1 MIDFTTP
8 VPLEDA
14 VRSLG
19 AKTPLGRALSSA
31 EWELESVEIR
41 DRAFFSATVEDER
54 ILAEMQRRILQR
66 VRLQRSKLAD
76 GSEGVTMDRA
86 RFISEM
92 QEELDRAGYRP
103 DPAKAGGLQDL
114 SSAGRLGLI
123 WDMQLAQA
131 RGFAKWK
138 VNQHP
143 DILRSYPCQE
153 LIRVKAR
160 NERREWPKIWAEHGG
175 QFYGGP
181 GSNSDYPE
189 APGRMIALKT
199 DPIWAKISRFGTPWP
214 PFDWGSGMGLSDIG
228 RREAIELGVIKRET
242 KQAPLSTAF
251 NAGLKASAKG
261 LPAVSI
267 ERIQHTFGDAV
278 KVTPDELVW
287 QRDMSEANP
296 HRSLPISGELK
307 ARTQSL
313 SAAAME
319 VLSAVRLPG
328 TLAKQ
333 EIATLAAEVATGQ
346 RAVYQLAVGDAGEA
360 LVEALIEI
368 LGDFV
373 KVAVKDGQL
382 FAWRPDLTPTPRG
395 LEVQP

>member
-1 MIDFTTP
+1 VIDFTTP

-76 GSEGVTMDRA
+76 GSEGVTMDRS
-86 RFISEM
+86 RFIAEM

-103 DPAKAGGLQDL
+103 EPKHTGGLQDL

-131 RGFAKWK
+131 HGHAKWK
-138 VNQHP
+138 TSMDP
-143 DILRSYPCQE
+143 DILLAVPAQE
-153 LIRVKAR
+153 LIRVEAR
-160 NERREWPKIWAEHGG
+160 NELRDWPAIWAANGG
-175 QFYGGP
+175 KFYGEPGP
-181 GSNSDYPE
+181 DYPG
-189 APGRMIALKT
+189 APGRMMALIT
-199 DPIWAKISRFGTPWP
+199 DEIWVKISRFGVPWP
-214 PFDWGSGMGLSDIG
+214 PYDWGSGMGLKSVR
-228 RREAIELGVIKRET
+228 RREAIELGVMTRET
-242 KQAPLSTAF
+242 KQQPLSTPF
-251 NAGLKASAKG
+251 NSNLKASAKG
-261 LPAVSI
+261 LPEASI

-287 QRDMSEANP
+287 QRDMSERNP
-296 HRSLPISGELK
+296 HRALPVAGELK
-307 ARTQSL
+307 ARKQAITT
-313 SAAAME
+313 AAVE
-319 VLSAVRLPG
+319 VLAAVRLPA

-346 RAVYQLAVGDAGEA
+346 RAVYQLAVGDGADA
-360 LVEALIEI
+360 LVDALIEI
-368 LGDFV
+368 LGDLV
-373 KVAVKDGQL
+373 KVVVKDGQL
-382 FAWRPDLTPTPRG
+382 FAWRPDLTPTPQG

>member
-8 VPLEDA
+8 IPLEDA

-31 EWELESVEIR
+31 EWERMPVEIR
-41 DRAFFSATVEDER
+41 DRAFFSAMVEDER

-86 RFISEM
+86 RFIAEM

-131 RGFAKWK
+131 HGSAKWK
-138 VNQHP
+138 TSQDKDLLKTTP
-143 DILRSYPCQE
+143 AQE
-153 LIRVKAR
+153 LIRVENR
-160 NERREWPKIWAEHGG
+160 NERRDWPRIWAENGG
-175 QFYGGP
+175 EFFGEPGP
-181 GSNSDYPE
+181 DYPD

-199 DPIWAKISRFGTPWP
+199 DEIWAKISRFGTPWP
-214 PFDWGSGMGLSDIG
+214 PFEWGSGMGLRNVR
-228 RREAIELGVIKRET
+228 RREAIELGVMTRET
-242 KQAPLSTAF
+242 KQEPLSTPF

-261 LPAVSI
+261 LPSASI
-267 ERIQHTFGDAV
+267 ERIQNTFGDAV

-287 QRDMSEANP
+287 QRDMSETNP
-296 HRSLPISGELK
+296 HRALPITGELK
-307 ARTQSL
+307 ARKQAITT
-313 SAAAME
+313 AAAEALAAM
-319 VLSAVRLPG
+319 RLPAS
-328 TLAKQ
+328 LAKQ
-333 EIATLAAEVATGQ
+333 EIAALAAEVATGQ
-346 RAVYQLAVGDAGEA
+346 RAVYQLAVGDEAGA

-368 LGDFV
+368 LGDLV
-373 KVAVKDGQL
+373 KVVVKDGQL
-382 FAWRPDLTPTPRG
+382 FAWRPDLTPTPSG
-395 LEVQP
+395 LEVPR